1 MPRKKYHHGEL
12 RTALIQA
19 AIQAIE
25 KRGQVEFNLRELAEH
40 CGVSVAA
47 LYRHF
52 ASKNHLLIA
61 LADIGFSQLRTVFL
75 QVMDDPH
82 IPAEQKRPMLG
93 LCYVRFAIENEGL
106 FRVMFY
112 RELCQLPEFSSIA
125 SLAEDSLRL
134 LQEALGSLRPEPLD
148 CSTDLPTPVLASWS
162 QVHGLAFLWLERN
175 IQGTQSDFLE
185 QVKQI
190 LEVK

>member
-12 RTALIQA
+12 RAALIQA

-61 LADIGFSQLRTVFL
+61 LAGIGFSQLREAFV
-75 QVMDDPH
+75 QIMQQPH
-82 IPAEQKRPMLG
+82 TPPEQKRQALG

-134 LQEALGSLRPEPLD
+134 LQEALNATQTKPLD
-148 CSTDLPTPVLASWS
+148 CTTHLPTPVLASWS

-175 IQGTQSDFLE
+175 LQGSQHDFLE

-190 LEVK
+190 LEAK

>member
-1 MPRKKYHHGEL
+1 MPRKNYHHGEL
-12 RTALIQA
+12 RAALVEA

-25 KRGQVEFNLRELAEH
+25 KRGQVEFNLRELAKH

-61 LADIGFSQLRTVFL
+61 LAEIGFSQLRAAFL
-75 QVMDDPH
+75 QVMDNPH
-82 IPAEQKRPMLG
+82 IPAEQKRPALG
-93 LCYVRFAIENEGL
+93 LCYVRFAIDNEGL

-112 RELCQLPEFSSIA
+112 RELCQLPEFARIA
-125 SLAEDSLRL
+125 SLAEESLHL
-134 LQEALGSLRPEPLD
+134 LQQSLNPGSSKSLSCGPE
-148 CSTDLPTPVLASWS
+148 LPNPVLASWA

-175 IQGTQSDFLE
+175 LQGTQGDFLA

-190 LEVK
+190 LEMK